1 MSNKENEKLTNF
13 CEDSNSKKIND
24 EGRRILE
31 TAANALN
38 SGNPDGRMNF
48 RKFNNKGENIMI
60 NNEELMEACEKGELE
75 KVKSII
81 EKGID
86 IDLEYNNWTP
96 LTKASEKGHLNIVK
110 YLVENGAKINKENG
124 HDWTALMCA
133 SMNGH
138 SDIVEYLVENGAG
151 VNIKNEDGHTA
162 LILVSNEDKEHLNI
176 IQYLVDNGADINI
189 KNNDG
194 DTALIIASKKEH
206 LCIIKYLIYNKADV
220 NVKDNCDWT
229 ALMYILKN
237 KQSEENNQL
246 IENSKSKELIDFFI
260 EKGGSIDLK
269 KYHTKDK
276 DKMLPLYK
284 FIAGTINDII
294 RNDGGNLKKIKDLVD
309 NGKNDY
315 MKKIF
320 KNVDEKC
327 NNEI

>member
-1 MSNKENEKLTNF
+1 M
-13 CEDSNSKKIND
+13 
-24 EGRRILE
+24 
-31 TAANALN
+31 
-38 SGNPDGRMNF
+38 
-48 RKFNNKGENIMI
+48 
-60 NNEELMEACEKGELE
+60 NEEELIKACEKDDLE
-75 KVKSII
+75 KVKSLIG
-81 EKGID
+81 KGLD
-86 IDLEYNNWTP
+86 IDLEYKFWTP
-96 LTKASEKGHLNIVK
+96 LTKASEKGHSDIVE

-133 SMNGH
+133 SMN
-138 SDIVEYLVENGAG
+138 SRFEVVKYLVEKGANI
-151 VNIKNEDGHTA
+151 NIKNDEGWTA
-162 LILVSNEDKEHLNI
+162 LMLASNEDEEYLDI
-176 IQYLVDNGADINI
+176 IKYLVDNGADINI

-194 DTALIIASKKEH
+194 DTALILASKKEH
-206 LCIIKYLIYNKADV
+206 LGIIKYLIYNKADV

-237 KQSEENNQL
+237 KQPEENNQL

-260 EKGGSIDLK
+260 ENGGSIDLK

-309 NGKNDY
+309 NVKNDY